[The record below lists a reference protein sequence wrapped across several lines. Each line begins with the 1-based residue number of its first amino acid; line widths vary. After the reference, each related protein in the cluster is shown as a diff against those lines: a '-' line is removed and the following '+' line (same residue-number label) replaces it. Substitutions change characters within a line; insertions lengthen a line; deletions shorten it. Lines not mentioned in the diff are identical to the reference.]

1 MIGIK
6 ILQAISL
13 FFYVYM
19 IMICVRCLLTWIPN
33 LDWNSK
39 ILNPLRASVDLYLD
53 LFKKF
58 IPPVGPFDLSPV
70 VAMIVLMLIEKPVI
84 WIFAVILNLLGLLK

>member
-1 MIGIK
+1 MIGMK
-6 ILQAISL
+6 ILQAVSL

-33 LDWNSK
+33 LNWDSK
-39 ILNPLRASVDLYLD
+39 FLGALRASVDLYLD

-70 VAMIVLMLIEKPVI
+70 VAMLVLMLIEKPVI
-84 WIFAVILNLLGLLK
+84 YVIAVILNLLGLLK

>member
-19 IMICVRCLLTWIPN
+19 IMICVRCLLTWIP
-33 LDWNSK
+33 
-39 ILNPLRASVDLYLD
+39 
-53 LFKKF
+53 
-58 IPPVGPFDLSPV
+58 GPFDLSPV
-70 VAMIVLMLIEKPVI
+70 VAMIVLILIEKPVI

>member
-6 ILQAISL
+6 ILQAVSL

-33 LDWNSK
+33 LNWE
-39 ILNPLRASVDLYLD
+39 NPFLAGLKSAVDIYLD
-53 LFKKF
+53 LFRKI
-58 IPPVGPFDLSPV
+58 IPPLGPFDLSPV
-70 VAMIVLMLIEKPVI
+70 VAMIVLILIEKPVI
-84 WIFAVILNLLGLLK
+84 WIFAIILNLLGLLK

>member
-53 LFKKF
+53 LFRKI
-58 IPPVGPFDLSPV
+58 IPPLGPFDLSPV
-70 VAMIVLMLIEKPVI
+70 VAMIVLILIEKPVI

>member
-53 LFKKF
+53 
-58 IPPVGPFDLSPV
+58 
-70 VAMIVLMLIEKPVI
+70 
-84 WIFAVILNLLGLLK
+84 ILNLLGLLK

>member
-39 ILNPLRASVDLYLD
+39 ILNPLRTSVDLYLD

>member
-53 LFKKF
+53 LFRKI
-58 IPPVGPFDLSPV
+58 IPPLGPFDLSPV
-70 VAMIVLMLIEKPVI
+70 VAMIVLILIEKPVI
-84 WIFAVILNLLGLLK
+84 WSFAVILNLLGLLK

>member
-70 VAMIVLMLIEKPVI
+70 VAMIVLMLIKGPI
-84 WIFAVILNLLGLLK
+84 IKIFWVILNLLGLLK

>member
-70 VAMIVLMLIEKPVI
+70 VAMIVLILIEKPVI

>member
-19 IMICVRCLLTWIPN
+19 IMICIRCLLTWIPN

-53 LFKKF
+53 LFRKI
-58 IPPVGPFDLSPV
+58 IPPLGPFDLSPV
-70 VAMIVLMLIEKPVI
+70 VAMIVLILIEKPVI

>member
-19 IMICVRCLLTWIPN
+19 IMICIRCLLTWIPN
-33 LDWNSK
+33 LNWDSK
-39 ILNPLRASVDLYLD
+39 ILNALRSSVDLYLD

-58 IPPVGPFDLSPV
+58 IPPLGPFDLSPV
-70 VAMIVLMLIEKPVI
+70 VAMIVLMLIERPVI